1 MTQRNIQGQAT
12 PGGGE
17 KRWEVLRSGLNDT
30 AKRSPPARPPPSF
43 IARRS
48 LQWAPAFRSLPP
60 SCRRKV
66 RKRFSKPHLRQAQL
80 KEPRKAWP
88 MTRIGPNHLLP
99 FSSRSL
105 ISASLLSS
113 SSSLPLECGS
123 HWDSGVTLRL
133 APAAQTPGWA
143 EMF

>member
-1 MTQRNIQGQAT
+1 MS
-12 PGGGE
+12 
-17 KRWEVLRSGLNDT
+17 SGVW
-30 AKRSPPARPPPSF
+30 KPA
-43 IARRS
+43 
-48 LQWAPAFRSLPP
+48 P

-66 RKRFSKPHLRQAQL
+66 RKRISKPHLKQAQL

-88 MTRIGPNHLLP
+88 MTRVRPNHLLP

-113 SSSLPLECGS
+113 SSSLSLECRS
-123 HWDSGVTLRL
+123 RWDSGVSHLRDVRL
-133 APAAQTPGWA
+133 APAAQTLGWV